1 MGSASC
7 YIKTSQAYLSASV
20 EWNSSYYVTVNVTST
35 GTWRLK
41 PAGTPGD
48 TNNIFSRYGDLTNG
62 GFQGSLNTT
71 YVFQMYDAVE
81 ESWFQDTFTVTQ
93 DSSGGGGDSGGGDSG
108 GGGSGGGGSSNIY
121 TVYYYGYGG
130 SYLTSTSIT
139 GGSSFRVQSGDS
151 VTRPSS
157 SDSSNY
163 TITGDANG
171 GTFSNG
177 SKTDSITAKKIITTS
192 YSFSYWR
199 EAGTG
204 SIYYANTWYAMPNNN
219 LFLHANFSSSS
230 STSYSDNSLS
240 RLPTPSYTGSTTV
253 TLTVTFDAKGGSVST
268 TSRLVKATAVKTF
281 GGWMSS
287 STGTTTISSLE
298 SEGTVYAKWDVSYPD
313 ATVILPL
320 PTRKG
325 YIFNGWSTSISGTN
339 LYQAGAE
346 VSISGDTT
354 FYAIW
359 TEKEKPSGGV
369 FIYDGTMWQ
378 LISG

>member
-1 MGSASC
+1 
-7 YIKTSQAYLSASV
+7 
-20 EWNSSYYVTVNVTST
+20 
-35 GTWRLK
+35 
-41 PAGTPGD
+41 
-48 TNNIFSRYGDLTNG
+48 
-62 GFQGSLNTT
+62 
-71 YVFQMYDAVE
+71 MYDAVE
-81 ESWFQDTFTVTQ
+81 ENWFQDTFTVTQ
-93 DSSGGGGDSGGGDSG
+93 DSSGGGGDSG

-171 GTFSNG
+171 GIFSNG
-177 SKTDSITAKKIITTS
+177 SKTNSITAKKTITTT
-192 YSFSYWR
+192 YSFLYWK

-204 SIYYANTWYAMPNNN
+204 SIYYANTWYAMPSND

-230 STSYSDNSLS
+230 STSYSNNSLS
-240 RLPTPSYTGSTTV
+240 NLPTPSYTGSTTT
-253 TLTVTFDAKGGSVST
+253 TLKVTFDAKGGSVPT
-268 TSRLVKATAVKTF
+268 TSRLVNATVVKTF

-325 YIFNGWSTSISGTN
+325 YIFNGWSTSTSGTN

-369 FIYDGTMWQ
+369 FIHDGTMWQ

>member
-7 YIKTSQAYLSASV
+7 HVSTSQAYLSASV
-20 EWNSSYYVTVNVTST
+20 EWDSSYYVTVNVTSN

-48 TNNIFSRYGDLTNG
+48 TNNIFSQYGDLTNG

-81 ESWFQDTFTVTQ
+81 ASWFQDTFKVTQ

-108 GGGSGGGGSSNIY
+108 GGDSGGGDSGNRY
-121 TVYYYGYGG
+121 YVYYYNYDSSSLGYMTVTEG
-130 SYLTSTSIT
+130 SYFVASNGNSLTKPN
-139 GGSSFRVQSGDS
+139 DS
-151 VTRPSS
+151 SS
-157 SDSSNY
+157 SDY

-177 SKTDSITAKKIITTS
+177 SKTASITAKKIITTS
-192 YSFSYWR
+192 YSFSHWIG
-199 EAGTG
+199 ADD
-204 SIYYANTWYAMPNNN
+204 SIYYANTQYTMPSND
-219 LFLHANFSSSS
+219 LFLNASFSSSS

-240 RLPTPSYTGSTTV
+240 RLPTPSYTDSTTA
-253 TLTVTFDAKGGSVST
+253 TLTVTFNANGGSVST
-268 TSRLVKATAVKTF
+268 TSQLVNTTVVKTF

-298 SEGTVYAKWDVSYPD
+298 SEGTVYAKWNVSYPN

-320 PTRKG
+320 PARKG
-325 YIFNGWSTSISGTN
+325 YIFNGWSTSTSGTN

-369 FIYDGTMWQ
+369 FIHDGTMWQ